1 MSDYSNVSSNTD
13 NDSETEP
20 DKDNNTNDNDNDNS
34 IDDANKIRFY
44 KPDQMSMFFNG
55 YIYNH
60 VVKNENGTSRWRCSA
75 CNGCALITKNGLI
88 VREPK
93 NDAKHIPKFC
103 EQKFESEIQ
112 CLIK

>member
-20 DKDNNTNDNDNDNS
+20 DKDNNTNDNS

-75 CNGCALITKNGLI
+75 CNGCALIIKKGLI
-88 VREPK
+88 VR
-93 NDAKHIPKFC
+93 
-103 EQKFESEIQ
+103 
-112 CLIK
+112 